1 MRRILLWHTI
11 ERIIFQQIIATYI
24 PPSHCKLKN
33 FSLSA
38 NKIFIKGEFK
48 VGIEKKERFRTYF
61 FRKGRDFFETCVET
75 DCRSTAVS
83 CADFI
88 PSQNQSGGKNFAR
101 SEDRAIVIYEGSR

>member
-1 MRRILLWHTI
+1 MELKKKNGSGRIFF
-11 ERIIFQQIIATYI
+11 E
-24 PPSHCKLKN
+24 K
-33 FSLSA
+33 
-38 NKIFIKGEFK
+38 E
-48 VGIEKKERFRTYF
+48 GISM
-61 FRKGRDFFETCVET
+61 DFVETCVET